1 MMVAERS
8 PVTLLQVRR
17 MSCQH
22 SGSKIEIPPPLG
34 VDSERATCPGFHLSV
49 YPASTA
55 LYLPGTC
62 CSLCCL
68 RKHVLAC
75 LCLPHTEGG
84 PLCGGGTGV
93 LSPTDSE
100 GLSAP
105 VQDLH
110 SVKKSCFDTS
120 SNVIRFN
127 WRHQPPS
134 PPLPSPSP
142 QKREQHGKVWSAV
155 PWSRTQACRRTE
167 KRKKKIP
174 LWPQSLISWT
184 KEGRNWGYD
193 VRTWQSLIYNVRV
206 SLLSLV

>member
-1 MMVAERS
+1 MVAERS

-84 PLCGGGTGV
+84 PLCGGGTGA

-127 WRHQPPS
+127 WRHQHPPS
-134 PPLPSPSP
+134 PPPAPK
-142 QKREQHGKVWSAV
+142 KRTTWK
-155 PWSRTQACRRTE
+155 
-167 KRKKKIP
+167 
-174 LWPQSLISWT
+174 SLISSAVKSNT
-184 KEGRNWGYD
+184 G
-193 VRTWQSLIYNVRV
+193 V
-206 SLLSLV
+206 